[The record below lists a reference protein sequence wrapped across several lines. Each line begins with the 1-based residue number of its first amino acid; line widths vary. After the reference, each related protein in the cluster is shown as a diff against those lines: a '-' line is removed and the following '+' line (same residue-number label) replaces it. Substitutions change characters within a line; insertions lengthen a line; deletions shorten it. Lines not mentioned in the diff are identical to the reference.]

1 MAERLGDLGST
12 LQDLPFLWLYPL
24 FLGLVVG
31 SYLNVVVHRLPLG
44 LSTVRPASH
53 CPGCG
58 TRIRPWDNVP
68 VLSFV
73 LLRGRC
79 RDCQE
84 PIGWRYPAIE
94 LATGL
99 LFVAALARFG
109 PSVQAWIA
117 ALFISL
123 LLVLAFIDLDHYILP
138 NRLTYPGL
146 VIGLLL
152 SPLWERT
159 TLYSSL
165 VGAAV
170 GAAVILL
177 FNGLWWVLRKVQ
189 GFGVGDAKMLA
200 MIGAFLGPAGVAVT
214 LVFAS
219 LMGAATGLLLM
230 LRHRLGMQSK
240 LPFGTFLTAGALVTL
255 FFGPGLVNWY
265 LG

>member
-1 MAERLGDLGST
+1 MAERLGDLGSS

-24 FLGLVVG
+24 LLGQVVG

-44 LSTVRPASH
+44 LSTVRPASR

-58 TRIRPWDNVP
+58 ARIRPWDNIP
-68 VLSFV
+68 VLGFV

-79 RDCQE
+79 RDCQA

-94 LATGL
+94 ASTGL

-123 LLVLAFIDLDHYILP
+123 LLLLAFIDLDHYILP

-146 VIGLLL
+146 VVGLLL

-159 TLYSSL
+159 TAYSSL
-165 VGAAV
+165 LGAAL

-200 MIGAFLGPAGVAVT
+200 MIGAFLGPVGVAVT
-214 LVFAS
+214 LVLAS
-219 LMGAATGLLLM
+219 LLGAATGILLM
-230 LRHRLGMQSK
+230 LRRRVGIQSK
-240 LPFGTFLTAGALVTL
+240 LPFGTFLTVGALVTL
-255 FFGPGLVNWY
+255 FFGPDLVNWY